1 VTLILLAC
9 VLQAQEP
16 FQDPLGVTVDL
27 NGATLMHRGPV
38 LYPIDAR
45 VANIQGS
52 VTAQVRLDGKGK
64 VVDASILSGP
74 DELRATVLQSVL
86 TWHFTSDSANGTRQV
101 TVTFTIPKGNRTFR
115 FATPASTAPPGEIG
129 SISVPG
135 GPEALGRLPVHV
147 GDTLTP
153 ELRDSLIKTVHEYD
167 EHYTVMIGTN
177 SLTGKLSISIRE
189 PGTQSFP
196 RPVTGVVGGVPGGVP
211 GGIAGGVPGGI
222 AGGAG
227 SVTVTAG
234 AQEANLIN
242 KVTPEYPALAKAARV
257 QGTVKFEAVIGKDGT
272 VQNLQ
277 LISGPPLLIQAAM
290 QAVRQWTY
298 KPTLLNGQPVEVVTT
313 LEVNFSLSQ

>member
-1 VTLILLAC
+1 MRTTILLFLAC

-27 NGATLMHRGPV
+27 NGATLMHRSPV

-52 VTAQVRLDGKGK
+52 VTALVRLDAKGN

-86 TWHFTSDSANGTRQV
+86 TWHFASDSANATRQV

-115 FATPASTAPPGEIG
+115 FATPPSTAPTAEIG
-129 SISVPG
+129 SIAMPG
-135 GPEALGRLPVHV
+135 GPEALGKLPVHV

-153 ELRDSLIKTVHEYD
+153 ELRDTLIKAIRDYD
-167 EHYTVMIGTN
+167 EHYNVSFRTN
-177 SLTGKLSISIRE
+177 DTTGKVDIAIRA
-189 PGTQSFP
+189 PGQQSAAALTAP
-196 RPVTGVVGGVPGGVP
+196 
-211 GGIAGGVPGGI
+211 
-222 AGGAG
+222 AG
-227 SVTVTAG
+227 SIQVVASV
-234 AQEANLIN
+234 QEANLTN
-242 KVTPEYPALAKAARV
+242 RVTPQYPPLAKAARV
-257 QGTVKFEAVIGKDGT
+257 QGTVKFQATIGKDGT

-277 LISGPPLLIQAAM
+277 LLSGPPLLVQAAM

-298 KPTLLNGQPVEVVTT
+298 KPTLLNGEPVVVVTT
-313 LEVNFSLSQ
+313 IDVNFTLAY